1 MHGLTY
7 AERLKREAEANA
19 RRREMALS
27 LIEIVTRAW
36 RARRNQPPT
45 FAEAEDWFLVR
56 ANTSL
61 ADVFAFFGAS
71 PLKRCDGSELWLRS
85 VVYAFRRRSTGRA
98 AMRTV
103 RRTDPAAATPSRSTC
118 VSALSLSRNV
128 PALCSEMFA
137 EQAECRLRF

>member
-56 ANTSL
+56 ASTSL
-61 ADVFAFFGAS
+61 A
-71 PLKRCDGSELWLRS
+71 L
-85 VVYAFRRRSTGRA
+85 
-98 AMRTV
+98 
-103 RRTDPAAATPSRSTC
+103 
-118 VSALSLSRNV
+118 LSLLSSVSSSV
-128 PALCSEMFA
+128 PVHCGF
-137 EQAECRLRF
+137 

>member
-61 ADVFAFFGAS
+61 VA
-71 PLKRCDGSELWLRS
+71 L
-85 VVYAFRRRSTGRA
+85 
-98 AMRTV
+98 
-103 RRTDPAAATPSRSTC
+103 
-118 VSALSLSRNV
+118 LSLLSSVSLSV
-128 PALCSEMFA
+128 PVHCGF
-137 EQAECRLRF
+137 

>member
-61 ADVFAFFGAS
+61 ALLS
-71 PLKRCDGSELWLRS
+71 L
-85 VVYAFRRRSTGRA
+85 
-98 AMRTV
+98 
-103 RRTDPAAATPSRSTC
+103 
-118 VSALSLSRNV
+118 LSLSLSAA
-128 PALCSEMFA
+128 ALVQRFSE
-137 EQAECRLRF
+137 L

>member
-56 ANTSL
+56 AGTS
-61 ADVFAFFGAS
+61 FALLS
-71 PLKRCDGSELWLRS
+71 L
-85 VVYAFRRRSTGRA
+85 
-98 AMRTV
+98 
-103 RRTDPAAATPSRSTC
+103 
-118 VSALSLSRNV
+118 LSLSLSAA
-128 PALCSEMFA
+128 ALVQRFSE
-137 EQAECRLRF
+137 L

>member
-61 ADVFAFFGAS
+61 ADVFAVFGAS
-71 PLKRCDGSELWLRS
+71 SLRLRCDVPSSERC
-85 VVYAFRRRSTGRA
+85 G
-98 AMRTV
+98 
-103 RRTDPAAATPSRSTC
+103 
-118 VSALSLSRNV
+118 
-128 PALCSEMFA
+128 
-137 EQAECRLRF
+137 

>member
-1 MHGLTY
+1 MSLSSSMHGLTY

-61 ADVFAFFGAS
+61 ALLSLLSLVRPSQSAS
-71 PLKRCDGSELWLRS
+71 PMKRCDGSEL
-85 VVYAFRRRSTGRA
+85 
-98 AMRTV
+98 
-103 RRTDPAAATPSRSTC
+103 
-118 VSALSLSRNV
+118 
-128 PALCSEMFA
+128 
-137 EQAECRLRF
+137 